1 MPVQETVLRRIF
13 RRSFVL
19 LVMTA
24 ATVAGCAASGESSP
38 GSDRFDNLLVIGI
51 AGTWDSRA
59 QFERGVVS
67 GLRAEGVGARSY
79 LRIASDPRAPT
90 RDDVL
95 AVIAEYDFDAVL
107 VTRVLDT
114 ASSAAERS
122 TTSSPKVTRK
132 DSGFMKLFRY
142 DYEEISDPAGLE
154 VNMEVE
160 FVTEL
165 YSAASEEV
173 VWSSQTKAP
182 KSDSVA
188 VLIDESAKLVV
199 RKVRR
204 SGKLAR

>member
-1 MPVQETVLRRIF
+1 
-13 RRSFVL
+13 
-19 LVMTA
+19 MTA
-24 ATVAGCAASGESSP
+24 AAIAGCATSGDSSP
-38 GSDRFDNLLVIGI
+38 RQEKFSNLLVIGI

-59 QFERGVVS
+59 QFERSVVS
-67 GLRAEGVGARSY
+67 QLGAAGIGARSY
-79 LRIASDPRAPT
+79 IRIAGGPKAPT

-122 TTSSPKVTRK
+122 TTASAKVTRK

-142 DYEEISDPAGLE
+142 DYEEINDPAGLE

-160 FVTEL
+160 FMTEL
-165 YSAASEEV
+165 YSAASEEL

-188 VLIDESAKLVV
+188 ILVDESAKLVV

>member
-1 MPVQETVLRRIF
+1 MSCVF
-13 RRSFVL
+13 RKLFIL
-19 LVMTA
+19 LLLATA
-24 ATVAGCAASGESSP
+24 AISGCATSGESSP
-38 GSDRFDNLLVIGI
+38 GQEKFGNLLVIGI

-67 GLRAEGVGARSY
+67 GLRADGVSAQSY
-79 LRIASDPRAPT
+79 LRIAGNPGAPT
-90 RDDVL
+90 RDDIL

-114 ASSAAERS
+114 RSAAKEQSSAP
-122 TTSSPKVTRK
+122 TSKVTRK

-154 VNMEVE
+154 VNMEVD

-165 YSAASEEV
+165 YSAATEEI

-188 VLIDESAKLVV
+188 VLVDESAKLVV
-199 RKVRR
+199 RKGRR

>member
-1 MPVQETVLRRIF
+1 MSRIF
-13 RRSFVL
+13 QESIVL
-19 LVMTA
+19 LLLAA
-24 ATVAGCAASGESSP
+24 ATIAGCATSGEP
-38 GSDRFDNLLVIGI
+38 GPGQEKFGNLLVIGI

-67 GLRAEGVGARSY
+67 GLRAEGIEARSY
-79 LRIASDPRAPT
+79 IRIAGDPKAPT

-114 ASSAAERS
+114 AASAAERS
-122 TTSSPKVTRK
+122 ATTSPKVTRK

-154 VNMEVE
+154 VNIEVE

-182 KSDSVA
+182 RSDSVA
-188 VLIDESAKLVV
+188 ILVDESAKLVV
-199 RKVRR
+199 RNVRR

>member
-1 MPVQETVLRRIF
+1 MSCVF
-13 RRSFVL
+13 RKFSIL
-19 LVMTA
+19 LLLA
-24 ATVAGCAASGESSP
+24 AAAVSGCATSGESSP
-38 GSDRFDNLLVIGI
+38 GQEKFDNLLVIGI

-79 LRIASDPRAPT
+79 IQIAGNPKAPT

-107 VTRVLDT
+107 VTRVLGT
-114 ASSAAERS
+114 AASAAERS
-122 TTSSPKVTRK
+122 TTTSPKVTRK

-142 DYEEISDPAGLE
+142 DYEEISDPAALE
-154 VNMEVE
+154 VNMEVN

-165 YSAASEEV
+165 YSSAAEEI

-188 VLIDESAKLVV
+188 VLIDESARLVV
-199 RKVRR
+199 RNVRR

>member
-1 MPVQETVLRRIF
+1 MSCVF
-13 RRSFVL
+13 RNLSVL
-19 LVMTA
+19 LLLA
-24 ATVAGCAASGESSP
+24 AAAVSGCATSGESSP
-38 GSDRFDNLLVIGI
+38 AQEKFDNLLVIGI

-79 LRIASDPRAPT
+79 IRIAGDPKAPT

-114 ASSAAERS
+114 AASAAERS
-122 TTSSPKVTRK
+122 TTTSPKVTRK

-154 VNMEVE
+154 FNMEVE

-199 RKVRR
+199 RNVRR

>member
-1 MPVQETVLRRIF
+1 MSRIF
-13 RRSFVL
+13 QKSFVL

-24 ATVAGCAASGESSP
+24 AALAGCATSGESSP
-38 GSDRFDNLLVIGI
+38 GHEKFDNLLVIGI

-67 GLRAEGVGARSY
+67 GLRAEGVSAQSY
-79 LRIASDPRAPT
+79 IRIAGGPKAPT

-95 AVIAEYDFDAVL
+95 AVIDEHGFDAVL

-114 ASSAAERS
+114 KADPEMRS
-122 TTSSPKVTRK
+122 TTTSPKVTRK

-154 VNMEVE
+154 VNMEVQ

-182 KSDSVA
+182 KSESVA
-188 VLIDESAKLVV
+188 VLIDDSAKLVV

>member
-1 MPVQETVLRRIF
+1 MSRILQ
-13 RRSFVL
+13 RSIVL
-19 LVMTA
+19 LLLVA
-24 ATVAGCAASGESSP
+24 ATIAGCATSGESGP
-38 GSDRFDNLLVIGI
+38 GQEKFGNLLVIGI

-67 GLRAEGVGARSY
+67 GLRAEGIEARSY
-79 LRIASDPRAPT
+79 IRIAGDPKAPT

-114 ASSAAERS
+114 AASATERS
-122 TTSSPKVTRK
+122 ATTSPKVTRK

-154 VNMEVE
+154 VNIEVE

-182 KSDSVA
+182 RSESVA
-188 VLIDESAKLVV
+188 ILVDESAKLVV
-199 RKVRR
+199 RNVRR

>member
-1 MPVQETVLRRIF
+1 MSCVF
-13 RRSFVL
+13 RKLSIL
-19 LVMTA
+19 LLLATA
-24 ATVAGCAASGESSP
+24 AISGCATSGESSP
-38 GSDRFDNLLVIGI
+38 GQEKFSNLLVIGI

-67 GLRAEGVGARSY
+67 GLRAEGVDARSY
-79 LRIASDPRAPT
+79 LRIAGDPKAPT

-142 DYEEISDPAGLE
+142 DYEEINDPAGLE

-165 YSAASEEV
+165 YSAATEEV
-173 VWSSQTKAP
+173 VWSSQTKAS

-188 VLIDESAKLVV
+188 VLVDESARLVV

>member
-1 MPVQETVLRRIF
+1 MV
-13 RRSFVL
+13 
-19 LVMTA
+19 A
-24 ATVAGCAASGESSP
+24 AAFAGCATSGEPSP
-38 GSDRFDNLLVIGI
+38 GKEKFGNLLVIGI
-51 AGTWDSRA
+51 AGSWDSRA

-79 LRIASDPRAPT
+79 IRIAGDPKAPT

-114 ASSAAERS
+114 RSSAAERS
-122 TTSSPKVTRK
+122 TATSPKVTRK

-160 FVTEL
+160 LITEL
-165 YSAASEEV
+165 YSSASEEL
-173 VWSSQTKAP
+173 VWSSQAKAP

-188 VLIDESAKLVV
+188 ILIDESAKLVV
-199 RKVRR
+199 NKVRR
-204 SGKLAR
+204 SGRLAR